1 MEYSVL
7 IGCCTLIFSFW
18 SIWYQKVKV
27 KQWCPLCL
35 VIQLLFWLLFVL
47 YLIGGFIPAVLLFSI
62 ESLFIVGCIYS
73 ILILVV
79 SFICPKLGLD
89 SKIQNL
95 VQQTNSL
102 RMRDEVIVAILKT
115 QLYHK
120 VDITN
125 SKILFGNPQA
135 KIWIT
140 I

>member
-1 MEYSVL
+1 MVSAL
-7 IGCCTLIFSFW
+7 FGDTT
-18 SIWYQKVKV
+18 SILAFI
-27 KQWCPLCL
+27 C
-35 VIQLLFWLLFVL
+35 FVFDWRV
-47 YLIGGFIPAVLLFSI
+47 YPCSSIVSI

-102 RMRDEVIVAILKT
+102 RMRDEVIAAILKT

-125 SKILFGNPQA
+125 SKILFGESTSKDMDNDFN
-135 KIWIT
+135 
-140 I
+140 